1 MKISKAQRYAMIK
14 RAAEKIQAKEAHEKR
29 VDKLVASV
37 EKFDDMSEIHWSD
50 ASDYAKACF
59 GDVLENTRI
68 GEI

>member
-1 MKISKAQRYAMIK
+1 MIK
-14 RAAEKIQAKEAHEKR
+14 RAAEKIQAKEAYEKR

-50 ASDYAKACF
+50 ASDYAKAHF
-59 GDVLENTRI
+59 GDVLEKTRI

>member
-14 RAAEKIQAKEAHEKR
+14 RAAEKIQAKEAYEKR

-50 ASDYAKACF
+50 ASDYAKAHF
-59 GDVLENTRI
+59 SDVLEKTRI